1 MNEKEIRISPSAI
14 HGDKVIGVDIK
25 KYKQALVKITKLEKD
40 LEYTRECSKVK
51 DKYWDQIRVDRN
63 SYLLEKQSLK
73 RKVEELETELYFC
86 NRNRKMEKIIGSK
99 DTISEK
105 K

>member
-1 MNEKEIRISPSAI
+1 MMENKDIRIYPSAI

-63 SYLLEKQSLK
+63 SYLLEKESLK
-73 RKVEELETELYFC
+73 REVEELKTELYFC
-86 NRNRKMEKIIGSK
+86 NRNNKMEKIVGNENAVS
-99 DTISEK
+99 
-105 K
+105 